1 MLMLLIVLKASEA
14 WARYEPGISL
24 CWFFGNGA
32 IKMSLSSQVPWF
44 VLDLQIRTD
53 WNHMMFASTFKSM
66 INIIEYV
73 QNINLKLKT

>member
-1 MLMLLIVLKASEA
+1 MLDNTEGLFHPLSNKLLDNQS
-14 WARYEPGISL
+14 RYAGL
-24 CWFFGNGA
+24 TRQG
-32 IKMSLSSQVPWF
+32 F

-53 WNHMMFASTFKSM
+53 WYHMMFASTFKSM